1 MVLLLRDIY
10 FIVLHLLVYSVTGL
24 YLVAYS
30 EAGVVFYITVY
41 ITAEGC
47 CSKRGRLCNLL
58 VTSVTGVVMTVTVG
72 VTERNWKPV
81 LIKKS
86 YAESQRL
93 SSVMQTNKP

>member
-1 MVLLLRDIY
+1 MVLTLRDNIY
-10 FIVLHLLVYSVTGL
+10 FTMLHLLVYSVTGL
-24 YLVAYS
+24 YLMAHY
-30 EAGVVFYITVY
+30 EAGVVLYITVY

-81 LIKKS
+81 LIMK
-86 YAESQRL
+86 
-93 SSVMQTNKP
+93 

>member
-1 MVLLLRDIY
+1 MVLTLRDNIY
-10 FIVLHLLVYSVTGL
+10 FTVLHLLVYSVTGL
-24 YLVAYS
+24 YLMSHY
-30 EAGVVFYITVY
+30 EAGVVLYITVY

-81 LIKKS
+81 LIMK
-86 YAESQRL
+86 
-93 SSVMQTNKP
+93 

>member
-1 MVLLLRDIY
+1 MVLTLRDNIY
-10 FIVLHLLVYSVTGL
+10 FTVLHLLIYSVTGL
-24 YLVAYS
+24 YLMAHY
-30 EAGVVFYITVY
+30 EAGVVFYVTVY

-81 LIKKS
+81 LIMK
-86 YAESQRL
+86 
-93 SSVMQTNKP
+93 